1 MDYQAVS
8 AFARSWGLVYL
19 VVLFV
24 VAIGWALRPRNRDRF
39 DEAARIPF
47 KED

>member
-1 MDYQAVS
+1 MDYHSVS
-8 AFARSWGLVYL
+8 GFAQTWGLVYL
-19 VVLFV
+19 VVLFA
-24 VAIGWALRPRNRDRF
+24 VAIGWALRPRNREKF